1 MKKKKPFPPSLVKK
15 TKSLTDPA
23 DYDAIN
29 EQADIAVD
37 IFEIAN
43 LSVEELRNQLGG
55 VPAQMAYWG
64 RQKAILQRKLKS
76 MKIQYEMWYSRQHL
90 LAEKAFPKKQS
101 AGYYKSYIWA
111 KNKNMVLS
119 YHVKLDKE
127 KDIAHSEESL
137 SEPGQSKNL
146 KIPDGKTPVY
156 ILSPDYADGYVH
168 WLSLPDG
175 SALRVLSGGGLEG
188 KGFAP
193 PECALCKKTVATS
206 TAAAHPSD
214 KKT

>member
-1 MKKKKPFPPSLVKK
+1 MKQKKPLPPSLVKK

-119 YHVKLDKE
+119 YHVKLHKAEELSDKVESLLSSLKE
-127 KDIAHSEESL
+127 KNSSLRSIAWTVSQEISSL
-137 SEPGQSKNL
+137 
-146 KIPDGKTPVY
+146 
-156 ILSPDYADGYVH
+156 A
-168 WLSLPDG
+168 
-175 SALRVLSGGGLEG
+175 GGGKSLAE
-188 KGFAP
+188 
-193 PECALCKKTVATS
+193 
-206 TAAAHPSD
+206 
-214 KKT
+214 